1 MRFRNPTGSTTTT
14 TQRRGTAIVFVQA
27 THVGRHLLRCHS
39 PTTHHCHR
47 CGGARRGSER
57 TPTNAAL
64 ANVWGALI
72 HTSRPSARGV
82 APKARWLLGCAAC
95 TRLVRRKSAILAC
108 RTATAGRASERA
120 SDTFGNQR
128 PGTWPAARR
137 TEVRAWHGCW
147 AVSGVDEEAGRALGE
162 PDCGVSVNKHTTLRH
177 LSLRRRDPTDT
188 TQHSLTHSRWG
199 CPPGWPPGG
208 PGRRGTVR
216 WSHLLNGV
224 EPIC

>member
-1 MRFRNPTGSTTTT
+1 MGSLDSHQSALGT
-14 TQRRGTAIVFVQA
+14 RR
-27 THVGRHLLRCHS
+27 RPKS
-39 PTTHHCHR
+39 
-47 CGGARRGSER
+47 
-57 TPTNAAL
+57 AL
-64 ANVWGALI
+64 AARVRSLYPFGAEKERDSGL
-72 HTSRPSARGV
+72 SYSD
-82 APKARWLLGCAAC
+82 RW
-95 TRLVRRKSAILAC
+95 K
-108 RTATAGRASERA
+108 SERA

-162 PDCGVSVNKHTTLRH
+162 PDCGVSVNKHTIPLLSRH

-208 PGRRGTVR
+208 PGRRGTGR
-216 WSHLLNGV
+216 GWHSGPASGHTSGHRLELAKNTNFS
-224 EPIC
+224 ETN